1 MPIYIIDRKFPDISG
16 ELIQLAGE
24 RGDLRMTETNT
35 PKSAKKPRWTS
46 LEIGL
51 ITVVSLLFIVIV
63 ALIILFATQK
73 TDEIC
78 TTADCTQ
85 SVLRLLSPRQAFIM
99 LFYPPAALLLLN
111 SFANL
116 VTCLPLHSLSSRL
129 IENMDAT
136 VDPCDNFYQYA
147 CGGWLKKN
155 IIPET
160 SSRYSTFDILRDD
173 LEVIL
178 KEDEEQLFWV
188 FGSLIFEEDCPVGTP
203 AQQIS
208 QMPQESG
215 SADFASRK
223 QNL

>member
-1 MPIYIIDRKFPDISG
+1 M
-16 ELIQLAGE
+16 A
-24 RGDLRMTETNT
+24 ETST

-51 ITVVSLLFIVIV
+51 ITIVSLLFIVIV

-85 SVLRLLSPRQAFIM
+85 SA
-99 LFYPPAALLLLN
+99 
-111 SFANL
+111 
-116 VTCLPLHSLSSRL
+116 SRL
-129 IENMDAT
+129 IENMDAS

-160 SSRYSTFDILRDD
+160 SSRYSTFHILQDE

-178 KEDEEQLFWV
+178 KGVLEKTVEGEANAFTKAKTLYKSCTNE
-188 FGSLIFEEDCPVGTP
+188 SLIELRGGAPLLDMLPDVFEWPIAVDNWEINYGKLWRLEDVIAKLNERYGTQLLVNFFVSTDDRDSNSHIIHVGVQLQLQSP
-203 AQQIS
+203 
-208 QMPQESG
+208 
-215 SADFASRK
+215 
-223 QNL
+223 L

>member
-1 MPIYIIDRKFPDISG
+1 MPIYIIDRKFPDTSG
-16 ELIQLAGE
+16 ELILPASEG
-24 RGDLRMTETNT
+24 GDLRMAETST

-51 ITVVSLLFIVIV
+51 ITIVSLLFIVIV

-85 SVLRLLSPRQAFIM
+85 SA
-99 LFYPPAALLLLN
+99 
-111 SFANL
+111 
-116 VTCLPLHSLSSRL
+116 SRL
-129 IENMDAT
+129 IENMDASA
-136 VDPCDNFYQYA
+136 DPCDNFYQYA

-160 SSRYSTFDILRDD
+160 SSRYSTFDILRDE

-178 KEDEEQLFWV
+178 KGQ
-188 FGSLIFEEDCPVGTP
+188 TP
-203 AQQIS
+203 THRHS
-208 QMPQESG
+208 N
-215 SADFASRK
+215 K
-223 QNL
+223 QTKIEIQKGFKTDR